1 MVFDG
6 LGKIFQQAQGAAAPK
21 PSGSPGS
28 SSGTAL
34 PHPEEPVNPS
44 ATIANT
50 NATAVINKW
59 LQDWAVPARY
69 WDYWRSAI
77 DLQVHEVYP
86 ASLGMAQETPA
97 GAWEADG
104 KRHLAIKPK
113 WLNPGVIAHEQ
124 AHNSYALL
132 DANQK
137 PAFAAAYG
145 AVKNTDPVIRSLFSR
160 NTYGLTS
167 DIEGHAEVYRYIGQQ
182 MPEQLKQY
190 YPRLFENAPDSSR
203 PVEGK
208 ETISGKKAS
217 IIPEPAP
224 GTKTIIDQ
232 KVLPIA
238 VSSGDVNILCGS
250 CSSVLF
256 QGMAADTIFN
266 MVVKCP
272 KCGSFNEV

>member
-1 MVFDG
+1 MCF
-6 LGKIFQQAQGAAAPK
+6 LHCSIS
-21 PSGSPGS
+21 PSNNCNLLSLKERS
-28 SSGTAL
+28 ITRGT
-34 PHPEEPVNPS
+34 S
-44 ATIANT
+44 RNT
-50 NATAVINKW
+50 TSNK
-59 LQDWAVPARY
+59 L
-69 WDYWRSAI
+69 
-77 DLQVHEVYP
+77 
-86 ASLGMAQETPA
+86 
-97 GAWEADG
+97 
-104 KRHLAIKPK
+104 
-113 WLNPGVIAHEQ
+113 
-124 AHNSYALL
+124 
-132 DANQK
+132 
-137 PAFAAAYG
+137 
-145 AVKNTDPVIRSLFSR
+145 LFSR
-160 NTYGLTS
+160 NTYGLTN

-190 YPRLFENAPDSSR
+190 YPRLFENATDSSR
-203 PVEGK
+203 PVESK
-208 ETISGKKAS
+208 ETISGKKAN